1 MISIKYYLVIIQATK
16 GFHHQMHP
24 VFMMNLS
31 TIPKGYTKVV
41 EWGWLVKP
49 MEMGLKFS
57 KIKA

>member
-1 MISIKYYLVIIQATK
+1 
-16 GFHHQMHP
+16 MHP
-24 VFMMNLS
+24 VIMMNLS

-49 MEMGLKFS
+49 KEMSLKFL

>member
-1 MISIKYYLVIIQATK
+1 
-16 GFHHQMHP
+16 MHP
-24 VFMMNLS
+24 AFMMNLS
-31 TIPKGYTKVV
+31 TKPEGYTKVV

>member
-1 MISIKYYLVIIQATK
+1 
-16 GFHHQMHP
+16 MHP

-49 MEMGLKFS
+49 MEMGLKFL

>member
-1 MISIKYYLVIIQATK
+1 
-16 GFHHQMHP
+16 MHP
-24 VFMMNLS
+24 AFMMNLS

-41 EWGWLVKP
+41 EWVWLVKS

>member
-1 MISIKYYLVIIQATK
+1 
-16 GFHHQMHP
+16 MHP
-24 VFMMNLS
+24 VIMMNLS

-49 MEMGLKFS
+49 KEMGLKFS